1 MVVRVGLIFKM
12 KNFFVEGKKINV
24 YKVQD
29 IELGFN
35 TLVNYTDCKD
45 VNTFIRINATD
56 NNNLLKIIIDSNK
69 ENLGEDFNREGYY
82 AGLYDDEKF
91 MEYIRNCNGN
101 IDKAKQ
107 KVFNEWNG
115 YYILEYDMHMKRVTN
130 KKYIEELDNIF
141 KKDNNNI
148 NYSKSNLKNLVYF

>member
-1 MVVRVGLIFKM
+1 MVNPSFFLYLILIKLYNNYYFGCDYMVVRVGLIFKM

-82 AGLYDDEKF
+82 AGLYDDEDHHQPGSHSGH
-91 MEYIRNCNGN
+91 RRRHCG
-101 IDKAKQ
+101 
-107 KVFNEWNG
+107 
-115 YYILEYDMHMKRVTN
+115 
-130 KKYIEELDNIF
+130 
-141 KKDNNNI
+141 
-148 NYSKSNLKNLVYF
+148 KSVLQGDPHHHHQVL